1 MLRLQSALPTMI
13 SVAINPKS
21 MDMEKK
27 LSYGEYQ
34 LTFHVLNI
42 IAKILDFHTCLLSN
56 DNVNFMTVC
65 S

>member
-1 MLRLQSALPTMI
+1 
-13 SVAINPKS
+13 

-34 LTFHVLNI
+34 LTFHFLNI

>member
-1 MLRLQSALPTMI
+1 MLCLQTALSTKI
-13 SVAINPKS
+13 SGAIKS

-34 LTFHVLNI
+34 LTFHFLNI

>member
-13 SVAINPKS
+13 SGAIDLKS
-21 MDMEKK
+21 TNMEKN

-42 IAKILDFHTCLLSN
+42 IVEILDFHTCLLSN

>member
-1 MLRLQSALPTMI
+1 
-13 SVAINPKS
+13 

-27 LSYGEYQ
+27 LLYGEYQ
-34 LTFHVLNI
+34 LTFHFLNI